1 VIKWQLFTQFFI
13 EKKAACRKKLIQTF
27 YEALNGRVLKN
38 VSFLVLKEIYL
49 NQLKDLI

>member
-1 VIKWQLFTQFFI
+1 M
-13 EKKAACRKKLIQTF
+13 
-27 YEALNGRVLKN
+27 LKN